1 LYGRICESENR
12 RQVARYSKPMTRA
25 QRIVATLYCLLV
37 VYCCVWIPH
46 HVYSPELG
54 DVHLGYDWLW
64 AGPENSLGQ
73 PEMAAIALRLVAA
86 TALAT
91 AAFLLAKKSKAILAA
106 AILAGIG
113 CAGLLIHG
121 YWIKRVAEH
130 RTQTIHECAVAQVA
144 RGKCTPTEDSRFE
157 ICDHDAASHKPT
169 SEGPGT
175 ANLSDIQGP
184 EDEEMAVAAAEK
196 ECAGELDP
204 KPKSAHDQIEE
215 YKRSH
220 GIK

>member
-1 LYGRICESENR
+1 
-12 RQVARYSKPMTRA
+12 MTRA

-106 AILAGIG
+106 AILAGI
-113 CAGLLIHG
+113 
-121 YWIKRVAEH
+121 
-130 RTQTIHECAVAQVA
+130 
-144 RGKCTPTEDSRFE
+144 RFE